1 MVVHTIK
8 VSEEVTD
15 FDKHYWIGMEA
26 SVTPEENAVEQT
38 KELRKM
44 LEQVYASNTKK
55 VITKEP
61 EKPSMTKEETAS
73 WNKLVKMLT
82 RLGNKEDAL
91 RYLSESKEWRLSIE
105 AKQIANSLKSKTV
118 NDEPEYK

>member
-61 EKPSMTKEETAS
+61 EKPSMTKEETNS
-73 WNKLVKMLT
+73 RNKLVKMLT

>member
-1 MVVHTIK
+1 MIVHTIK

-55 VITKEP
+55 
-61 EKPSMTKEETAS
+61 S
-73 WNKLVKMLT
+73 N
-82 RLGNKEDAL
+82 
-91 RYLSESKEWRLSIE
+91 
-105 AKQIANSLKSKTV
+105 
-118 NDEPEYK
+118 YKRT